1 MGLKAAKAKTRISTA
16 AVTSEPIY
24 ATLAAARGVFEGRAG
39 RSLLTLAQPDVQ
51 MNPAPRRRPMRT
63 RCFSVGG
70 RAGGFTLLELAVV
83 LFIIGL
89 VMTIAM
95 PYFGGLQGALLR
107 SEARR
112 LASRA
117 NYLYQEAGA
126 QKVLLRITF
135 DLDRNAYSISRLDPF
150 AINPAFMPERG
161 PAGVRV
167 TLPTGVL
174 LRDVWVEGAGIFR
187 RGVVSS
193 QFYPGGSVD
202 ATVVHLADEKGTVL
216 TLAINSFSGRVAIV
230 RGNFDPSAMAQLGQ

>member
-1 MGLKAAKAKTRISTA
+1 MHPARRWRPLWKGGST
-16 AVTSEPIY
+16 
-24 ATLAAARGVFEGRAG
+24 
-39 RSLLTLAQPDVQ
+39 
-51 MNPAPRRRPMRT
+51 
-63 RCFSVGG
+63 VGG
-70 RAGGFTLLELAVV
+70 RAAGFTLLELAIV

-95 PYFGGLQGALLR
+95 PYFGGLQGAQLR

-112 LASRA
+112 LASRV

-135 DLDRNAYSISRLDPF
+135 DLDHNAYSISRLDPF
-150 AINPAFMPERG
+150 ALKPAFMPEGG
-161 PAGVRV
+161 PAGVNV
-167 TLPTGVL
+167 TLPAGVR

-187 RGVVSS
+187 RGAVSS

-202 ATVVHLADEKGTVL
+202 ATVVHLADDKGTVL

-230 RGNFDPSAMAQLGQ
+230 RGNFDASAMAQLGQ